1 MQSRALPRQKAVL
14 FLSKRMYS
22 MFPPRIS
29 YVVVAQSSRRSPA
42 MLEVVSS
49 NPVEVEF
56 FSFSFS
62 YIRQPNGAG
71 NFRRLAHVKRHL
83 PNRSETSGSVS

>member
-14 FLSKRMYS
+14 FLSKRIYS
-22 MFPPRIS
+22 MFPHQIS

-42 MLEVVSS
+42 RIEVVSS

-56 FSFSFS
+56 FFLF
-62 YIRQPNGAG
+62 
-71 NFRRLAHVKRHL
+71 FFLL